1 MLKRILVA
9 NRGEIAIR
17 ILRAAKELEIESV
30 AVYHEVDKS
39 SHYVHYA
46 DYSVEIYGA
55 TPKSAYLDS
64 KQIIEKAKELGV
76 DGIHPGYGFLSEN
89 AGFAKACED
98 AGIKFIGPYSHSI
111 EAMGSKTNAREI
123 MSAAGVPIVPGT
135 KEPIKDINKAKEI
148 ANNIGYPILLKASAG
163 GGGKGMRSVHSE
175 DEFEANFES
184 AQREALKAFGDD
196 SVYIEKLILNPKHI
210 EIQII
215 ADEHG
220 NCVYLGE
227 RDCSIQR
234 RHQKLI
240 EECPSVV
247 LDPVLRNQMGQVAV
261 AAAKAVG
268 YVNAGTIEFL
278 FDKDR
283 NFYFLEMNT
292 RLQVEH
298 PVTEIV
304 TQIDLVKEQIMVA
317 CGEPLSIVQDD
328 IPFCG
333 HAIEC
338 RINAEDVFND
348 FLPDTGKITFIQE
361 PSGNGVRVDSGV
373 AANSEVTVHFDP
385 MLAKLICYGK
395 NRQEA
400 IEKMSRA
407 LKNYIIQGIKTNI
420 PFHLAVMKHPLFRE
434 GTFDTG
440 FIENEFDFSSMI
452 VAPEENLE
460 SLAAIVGYF
469 IHDMQKKSLPVKSDS
484 NLSKWKEKQLLTR
497 RIV

>member
-17 ILRAAKELEIESV
+17 ILRAAKELDIESV
-30 AVYHEVDKS
+30 AVYHEVDKK
-39 SHYVHYA
+39 SHYIHYA
-46 DYSVEIYGA
+46 DYSLELKGE
-55 TPKSAYLDS
+55 TPKSAYLDVE
-64 KQIIEKAKELGV
+64 QIIRKAQEVGA
-76 DGIHPGYGFLSEN
+76 DSIHPGYGFLSEN

-135 KEPIKDINKAKEI
+135 KEPIKNIKEAKKI
-148 ANNIGYPILLKASAG
+148 ANEIGYPILLKASAG
-163 GGGKGMRSVHSE
+163 GGGKGMRAVNSP
-175 DEFEANFES
+175 DEFESNFES
-184 AQREALKAFGDD
+184 AQRESLKAFKDD
-196 SVYIEKLILNPKHI
+196 SIYIEKLILNPKHI

-247 LDPVLRNQMGQVAV
+247 LDQVLREQMGQVAV
-261 AAAKAVG
+261 SAAKAVG

-278 FDKDR
+278 FDKNR

-298 PVTEIV
+298 PVTEVV
-304 TQIDLVKEQIMVA
+304 TRIDLVKEQILVA
-317 CGEPLSIVQDD
+317 CGEPLSFSQED
-328 IPFCG
+328 IPICG

-373 AANSEVTVHFDP
+373 TINSEVTVHFDP
-385 MLAKLICYGK
+385 MLAKLICFGK
-395 NRQEA
+395 NRKEA

-407 LKNYIIQGIKTNI
+407 LKNYIIHGIKTNI
-420 PFHLAVMKHPLFRE
+420 PFHLAVMKNPLFNE

-440 FIENEFDFSSMI
+440 FIENNFDTKTMEYIS
-452 VAPEENLE
+452 EEDLE
-460 SLAAIVGYF
+460 SLASIVGYF
-469 IHDMQKKSLPVKSDS
+469 INSEKKKSLPVKSES
-484 NLSKWKEKQLLTR
+484 SLSKWKEQQLLSR

>member
-1 MLKRILVA
+1 
-9 NRGEIAIR
+9 
-17 ILRAAKELEIESV
+17 
-30 AVYHEVDKS
+30 
-39 SHYVHYA
+39 
-46 DYSVEIYGA
+46 
-55 TPKSAYLDS
+55 
-64 KQIIEKAKELGV
+64 
-76 DGIHPGYGFLSEN
+76 
-89 AGFAKACED
+89 
-98 AGIKFIGPYSHSI
+98 
-111 EAMGSKTNAREI
+111 MGSKTNAREI

-135 KEPIKDINKAKEI
+135 KEPVKDLTEAKKI
-148 ANNIGYPILLKASAG
+148 ASKIGYPILLKASAG
-163 GGGKGMRSVHSE
+163 GGGKGMRAVHSE
-175 DEFEANFES
+175 DEFISNFES

-196 SVYIEKLILNPKHI
+196 SIYIEKLILNPKHI

-247 LDPVLRNQMGQVAV
+247 LDAVVREKMGQVAIS
-261 AAAKAVG
+261 AAKAVN

-278 FDKDR
+278 FDKNR

-298 PVTEIV
+298 PVTEVV
-304 TQIDLVKEQIMVA
+304 TGIDLVKEQILVA
-317 CGEPLSIVQDD
+317 CGEPLSFTQDE

-373 AANSEVTVHFDP
+373 AVNSEVTVHFDP
-385 MLAKLICYGK
+385 MLAKLICFGK
-395 NRQEA
+395 NRKEA
-400 IEKMSRA
+400 IEKMTRA
-407 LKNYIIQGIKTNI
+407 LRNYIIHGIKTNI
-420 PFHLAVMKHPLFRE
+420 PFHLAVMKHPLFKE

-440 FIENEFDFSSMI
+440 FIENDFDFDLMQTISDES
-452 VAPEENLE
+452 LE
-460 SLAAIVGYF
+460 SLAAIMGFY
-469 IHDMQKKSLPVKSDS
+469 HQELLKKSLPIKSDS
-484 NLSKWKEKQLLTR
+484 NLSKWKEQQLLTR
-497 RIV
+497 RIL